1 MTTIRFPLARPLGL
15 VATALSLAAITM
27 PAHAVYKIVGPDG
40 KVTYSDTPPPA
51 NSQAKVQA
59 VSVNG
64 GGGGAPNLNG
74 LPADVR
80 QAATKYPVTLYT
92 TAGCRPC
99 DSGRQF
105 LQQRGIP
112 FSERTIGTSATETA
126 ALQSLTGSTTLPVL
140 SIGQQQLKGVT
151 PSEWTSYLDAA
162 GYPAQSKLP
171 ANYRAPSPSPLVPPA
186 PTAAPA
192 DATTTPAA
200 DSNTPERPAGQPNIR
215 F

>member
-15 VATALSLAAITM
+15 VAAALSLASLTM
-27 PAHAVYKIVGPDG
+27 PAYAVYKIVGPDG

-51 NSQAKVQA
+51 GSQAKVQA

-64 GGGGAPNLNG
+64 GSGGPNLNG
-74 LPADVR
+74 LPAEVR
-80 QAATKYPVTLYT
+80 QAATKFPVTLYT
-92 TAGCRPC
+92 TTGCRPC

-151 PSEWTSYLDAA
+151 ASEWTSYLDAA

-171 ANYRAPSPSPLVPPA
+171 ANYRAPSPTPLVPPA
-186 PTAAPA
+186 PTAPPA
-192 DATTTPAA
+192 DATAPADPNA
-200 DSNTPERPAGQPNIR
+200 TERPSGQPNIR

>member
-15 VATALSLAAITM
+15 VAAALSLASLAM

-64 GGGGAPNLNG
+64 GGGAPNLSG
-74 LPADVR
+74 LPAELR

-112 FSERTIGTSATETA
+112 FSERTIGTSALETN

-171 ANYRAPSPSPLVPPA
+171 ANYRAPSPAPLVPPT
-186 PTAAPA
+186 PTASPA
-192 DATTTPAA
+192 DTATDPATDNNA
-200 DSNTPERPAGQPNIR
+200 TERPAGQPNIR